1 MENAKKTLTFRI
13 LSVVLALLCIVLLFF
28 PPYVGFGG
36 EARTAMKQAQSYMGY
51 VTALKDIAIPQMM
64 SQYGISRSEADTMFR
79 LIEHMMKPDLSLND
93 MRVSFNAINM
103 IKDSS
108 ALSEASGMMGGLNL
122 NSDGVAKFTA
132 HVVILN
138 VLFFGTILAALAAAV
153 LYFLG
158 KSKIGGVVLTVFA
171 CLCMAESVY
180 FAIRSDGV
188 FFPHVSTFLLP
199 IFAIASL
206 ILYGKGPAGSLPA
219 MYKASKEGPEPAFEG
234 APVVSEA
241 PAAPEAFV
249 PAQEPVP
256 EKKPSFCPNCGEKI
270 EGEMSFCPNC
280 GSKLN

>member
-36 EARTAMKQAQSYMGY
+36 EARTAMKQAHSYMGY

-64 SQYGISRSEADTMFR
+64 SQYGISRSEADAMFR

-138 VLFFGTILAALAAAV
+138 VLFFGTILVEALLV
-153 LYFLG
+153 LLKLTLCFL
-158 KSKIGGVVLTVFA
+158 I
-171 CLCMAESVY
+171 VY
-180 FAIRSDGV
+180 
-188 FFPHVSTFLLP
+188 
-199 IFAIASL
+199 
-206 ILYGKGPAGSLPA
+206 K
-219 MYKASKEGPEPAFEG
+219 
-234 APVVSEA
+234 
-241 PAAPEAFV
+241 
-249 PAQEPVP
+249 
-256 EKKPSFCPNCGEKI
+256 
-270 EGEMSFCPNC
+270 
-280 GSKLN
+280 